1 MIGGTLRATNTYFL
15 QNIARVVASTALKA
29 KSHICYAGAGAV
41 LLAIKTS
48 AIFDNCSFIGNKA
61 LAAPSFANSSSV
73 GYAELTGAALKV
85 SENSS
90 CVFRSVTFENNAL
103 SDSAAYPQGAVSV
116 YGGVIS
122 LLNHAAQATLRFQDC
137 KFLSNRVDV
146 FGSVYGGVIY
156 AGGQRSALVIAGS
169 TFQGNYLNSTSGRAG
184 DRIYALGGVIYYS
197 GNGFSVSSCTFV
209 SNVLYRRHLYGTA
222 SFAQGSIL
230 YAYNVITA
238 LSITDSSFSGNRM
251 LIEARQSD
259 KPPSLLLAHGTVV
272 VVSSKSISL
281 SRCAF
286 KANQVSIMGNATATQ
301 AFGGECRRFI

>member
-1 MIGGTLRATNTYFL
+1 MTGGTLRAANTYFL
-15 QNIARVVASTALKA
+15 QNIARVVASATYKA
-29 KSHICYAGAGAV
+29 KSHISIAGAGAV
-41 LLAIKTS
+41 FMNIRSS

-73 GYAELTGAALKV
+73 GYAQLTGAALQV
-85 SENSS
+85 TENSS
-90 CVFRSVTFENNAL
+90 CLFRSVTFEKNAL

-116 YGGVIS
+116 YGGVVS
-122 LLNHAAQATLRFQDC
+122 LLNYNAQATLRFQDC

-146 FGSVYGGVIY
+146 FGSVYGGVVY
-156 AGGQRSALVIAGS
+156 AGGQRSALVISGTA
-169 TFQGNYLNSTSGRAG
+169 FQGNYINSTSGRAV
-184 DRIYALGGVIYYS
+184 DRRFALGGVIYYS

-209 SNVLYRRHLYGTA
+209 SNVLYRRHLYGTT

-259 KPPSLLLAHGTVV
+259 KPPSLLLAHGTVL
-272 VVSSKSISL
+272 VVSSKAISI

-286 KANQVSIMGNATATQ
+286 KANQVSIIGNATATQ
-301 AFGGECRRFI
+301 ASGGECR

>member
-1 MIGGTLRATNTYFL
+1 
-15 QNIARVVASTALKA
+15 
-29 KSHICYAGAGAV
+29 
-41 LLAIKTS
+41 
-48 AIFDNCSFIGNKA
+48 
-61 LAAPSFANSSSV
+61 
-73 GYAELTGAALKV
+73 
-85 SENSS
+85 
-90 CVFRSVTFENNAL
+90 VTFERNVL

-122 LLNHAAQATLRFQDC
+122 IMNWNAQATLRFQNC

-146 FGSVYGGVIY
+146 FGSVYGGVIH
-156 AGGQRSALVIAGS
+156 AGGQKSALVIAG
-169 TFQGNYLNSTSGRAG
+169 TVFQGNQVNSTSGRAV
-184 DRIYALGGVIYYS
+184 DRKYAQGGVIYYD

-238 LSITDSSFSGNRM
+238 LSITDSSFSGNRV

-259 KPPSLLLAHGTVV
+259 KPPSLLLAHGTVA
-272 VVSSKSISL
+272 VVSSKSISI

-286 KANQVSIMGNATATQ
+286 KTNQVSIIGNATATQ
-301 AFGGECRRFI
+301 ASGGECRRFIGC